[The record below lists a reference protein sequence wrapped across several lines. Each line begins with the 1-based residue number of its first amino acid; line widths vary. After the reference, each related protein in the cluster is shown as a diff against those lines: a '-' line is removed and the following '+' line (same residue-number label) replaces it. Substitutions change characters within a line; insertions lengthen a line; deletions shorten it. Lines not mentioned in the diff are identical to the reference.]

1 MDLLKTLQDHA
12 FFQEYWSRQPL
23 VFRSSINGLGN
34 QADMLAEVLAGKE
47 LVYPDLRAFDQ
58 SGPVS
63 PLLYTASDGH
73 HLSEKIAAD
82 KVMGLLGCPGTM
94 KVLSLDRFHAG
105 VQAIRERFAKIFP
118 EAEIS
123 VNGYFSNGPCHG
135 VMPHYDPYHIFAIQL
150 DGAKEWS
157 LGDVVVESPHKDFFH
172 AQVGN
177 PSFKQRLV
185 TSSGDVLYIP
195 PGTWH
200 HVYTPES
207 STHLTIG
214 IQMRRVY
221 HQFQRI
227 LIDLASRYPDF
238 RHDMPMEII
247 DDQVRYSA
255 MSPRDVEAIL
265 SIIRFE
271 ALKNG
276 S

>member
-1 MDLLKTLQDHA
+1 MDLLKTLEEHA
-12 FFQEYWSRQPL
+12 FFQNYWSRRPL
-23 VFRSSINGLGN
+23 VFRSSIYGLGG
-34 QADMLAEVLAGKE
+34 QTDILAGILAGNE

-63 PLLYTASDGH
+63 PLLYTESDGH
-73 HLSEKIAAD
+73 HLSEKIAAK
-82 KVMGLLGCPGTM
+82 KVMDLLGRPGTM
-94 KVLSLDRFHAG
+94 KLLSLDRFHAG
-105 VQAIRERFAKIFP
+105 VKAIRERFAQLFP
-118 EAEIS
+118 DTEIS

-150 DGAKEWS
+150 DGSKEWS

-172 AQVGN
+172 AQVGS
-177 PSFKQRLV
+177 PGFKQRLV

-214 IQMRRVY
+214 INTRRVY

-227 LIDLASRYPDF
+227 LLDLASRYSEF
-238 RHDMPMEII
+238 RHDMPMEVIGN
-247 DDQVRYSA
+247 QVRYSA
-255 MSPRDVEAIL
+255 IQPHDIDAIL
-265 SIIRFE
+265 SIIRHE

-276 S
+276 P